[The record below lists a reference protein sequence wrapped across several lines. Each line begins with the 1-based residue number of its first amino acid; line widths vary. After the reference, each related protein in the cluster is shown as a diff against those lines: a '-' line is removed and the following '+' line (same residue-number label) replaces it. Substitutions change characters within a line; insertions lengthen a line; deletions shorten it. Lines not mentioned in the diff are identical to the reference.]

1 MVRARSNAGAEGQ
14 VGMDTTVGIVTP
26 FPLDERDGDILR
38 LASRVGLDHV
48 GTGDHVSFRTGHG
61 VDALATA
68 ASMLAIQPGIGVYIG
83 VYVLPLRHPVGV
95 ARQLSTLA
103 EFAPGR
109 LTFGVGIGG
118 EDRHEY
124 EICGIDPGTR
134 GRRMNE
140 YLDVLRR
147 LLTGESVT
155 YSGEFI
161 EMTDAQILPTPT
173 TPIPIVVGGRSD
185 AAIRRAGR
193 YGDGWIGLWN
203 SARRYGQGLELLE
216 EEAERAGRAD
226 TEWQHSMA
234 IWCGFGSGREDARE
248 HLAGA
253 MRRYYDLTFEP
264 FEKYSPY
271 GRPEDVAEFVSP
283 YVEAGASS
291 LNLVAIAGELEEAI
305 EGVASVKRLLS
316 A

>member
-1 MVRARSNAGAEGQ
+1 MDVR
-14 VGMDTTVGIVTP
+14 VGIVTP

-38 LASRVGLDHV
+38 LASRVGLDSV

-61 VDALATA
+61 VDALTTA
-68 ASMLAIQPGIGVYIG
+68 ASMLAIQPSIGVYIG
-83 VYVLPLRHPVGV
+83 VYVLPLRHPVAV

-124 EICGIDPGTR
+124 EICGVDPSTR

-147 LLTGESVT
+147 LLTGEAVT
-155 YSGEFI
+155 YDGEFVR
-161 EMTDAQILPTPT
+161 MRDAQVLPAPSV
-173 TPIPIVVGGRSD
+173 PIPIIVGGRSD
-185 AAIRRAGR
+185 AAVRRAGR

-203 SARRYGQGLELLE
+203 SARRFQQGIGLLE
-216 EEAERAGRAD
+216 EEAETAGRAD
-226 TEWQHSMA
+226 MDWQHSMT
-234 IWCGFGSGREDARE
+234 IWCGFASDKGRARG
-248 HLAGA
+248 HLADA
-253 MRRYYDLTFEP
+253 MGRYYDLTFEP

-271 GRPEDVAEFVSP
+271 GRPEDIAEFVAP

-291 LNLVAIAGELEEAI
+291 LNLVAIAAELEEAI
-305 EGVASVKRLLS
+305 EGVASVKRLLTPTG
-316 A
+316 